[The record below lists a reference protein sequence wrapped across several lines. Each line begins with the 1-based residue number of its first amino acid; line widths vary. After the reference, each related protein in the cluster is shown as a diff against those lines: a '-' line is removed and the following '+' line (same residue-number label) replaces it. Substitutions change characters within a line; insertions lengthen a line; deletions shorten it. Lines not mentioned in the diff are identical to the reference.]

1 MLKLL
6 LADWLHA
13 DVAAIPIRE
22 AVFIKEQNVP
32 EVDEWDNDDEHA
44 LHLIAS
50 LDGNAIGTARL
61 TPKGTIGRMAVLKSF
76 RSQGVGSAMLDRLIE
91 VAKQSKFERV
101 TLNAQRSAEGFYA
114 KHGFIAQ
121 GNEFM
126 DAGIS
131 HIAMQLDLY

>member
-101 TLNAQRSAEGFYA
+101 TLNAQRSAEGFYD

>member
-101 TLNAQRSAEGFYA
+101 TLNSQRSAEGFYA
-114 KHGFIAQ
+114 EHGFIAQ

-126 DAGIS
+126 DAGIP